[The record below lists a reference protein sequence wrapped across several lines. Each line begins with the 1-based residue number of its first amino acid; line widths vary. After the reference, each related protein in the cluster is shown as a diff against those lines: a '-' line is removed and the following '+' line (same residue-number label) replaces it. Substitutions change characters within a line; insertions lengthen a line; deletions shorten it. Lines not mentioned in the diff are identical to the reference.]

1 LQLSRGV
8 DPRERWQALQS
19 RLTAARMALDR
30 GDRHAALAEVDAALA
45 IDPSFLAAASLRERI
60 LLAPAAA
67 LPSVEPPAPSAAPP
81 LVSPDGYAK
90 FEQRARRRRV
100 DRKIEAAKDA
110 IARRNLRAAASALDE
125 VIELDPNLPELSTL
139 TAAFDQLRRARAT
152 SHRGPTVAAAATF
165 GAVLLGAS
173 WIHEGRVLL
182 SHPFATIAHLVDT
195 PSPNPL
201 DLALPAEPDSSLMP
215 APVATSGRHDAEPA
229 RATTTPTVAPL
240 ASTSSALV
248 RPPEPTSPTPSSS
261 TPLTPPPSAAPAFV
275 PAATPAPSTL
285 SPATLDVPRPSLPA
299 PSRVDSDETQIA
311 RALQQYR
318 LAYEAL
324 DAKRAQDVWPEVNET
339 ALARAFDSLES
350 QTLTFDACRTQ
361 LHGDAAVATCQGTAR
376 YVPKIGSR
384 EPRVEPRTW
393 TFVMR
398 RTGAE
403 WKIDSARAER

>member
-1 LQLSRGV
+1 
-8 DPRERWQALQS
+8 
-19 RLTAARMALDR
+19 
-30 GDRHAALAEVDAALA
+30 
-45 IDPSFLAAASLRERI
+45 
-60 LLAPAAA
+60 
-67 LPSVEPPAPSAAPP
+67 
-81 LVSPDGYAK
+81 
-90 FEQRARRRRV
+90 
-100 DRKIEAAKDA
+100 
-110 IARRNLRAAASALDE
+110 
-125 VIELDPNLPELSTL
+125 
-139 TAAFDQLRRARAT
+139 
-152 SHRGPTVAAAATF
+152 
-165 GAVLLGAS
+165 
-173 WIHEGRVLL
+173 
-182 SHPFATIAHLVDT
+182 VDT

-240 ASTSSALV
+240 A
-248 RPPEPTSPTPSSS
+248 S

-393 TFVMR
+393 TFV
-398 RTGAE
+398 
-403 WKIDSARAER
+403 